1 MSIQLTLTNDDL
13 DKDSLQLLTQDLLQ
27 TLGSETDI
35 QAEIVQ
41 GEAVQ
46 GSKGD
51 PVTLGVLALSFIT
64 SGAAVALIGVLK
76 SYITRSSSIQFEVK
90 SGDKVVKIN
99 IKNIHDADQI
109 EQVISS
115 VKQLIDSKT
124 HD

>member
-76 SYITRSSSIQFEVK
+76 SYITRSSSIQFEIK
-90 SGDKVVKIN
+90 RGDKVVKFN
-99 IKNIHDADQI
+99 AKDFKADQI
-109 EQVISS
+109 EQVINS
-115 VKQLIDSKT
+115 VKQLIDSET

>member
-1 MSIQLTLTNDDL
+1 MSIQLILTNDDL
-13 DKDSLQLLTQDLLQ
+13 NEDSLQLLTQDLMQ

-46 GSKGD
+46 GKKGD

-64 SGAAVALIGVLK
+64 SGAAVALIEVLK
-76 SYITRSSSIQFEVK
+76 SYVTRSSSIQFEVK
-90 SGDKVVKIN
+90 SGDKVVKFN
-99 IKNIHDADQI
+99 AKDFKADQI
-109 EQVISS
+109 EQVINS
-115 VKQLIDSKT
+115 VKQLIDSET

>member
-1 MSIQLTLTNDDL
+1 MSIQLILTNDDL
-13 DKDSLQLLTQDLLQ
+13 NEDSLQLLTQDLLQ

-90 SGDKVVKIN
+90 SGDKVVKFN
-99 IKNIHDADQI
+99 AKDFKADQI
-109 EQVISS
+109 EQVINS
-115 VKQLIDSKT
+115 VKQLIDSET

>member
-1 MSIQLTLTNDDL
+1 MSIELILTNDDL
-13 DKDSLQLLTQDLLQ
+13 SADSLQALIQDLAQ
-27 TLGSETDI
+27 TLSRETDI
-35 QAEIVQ
+35 QAQLAEGKTVL
-41 GEAVQ
+41 GA
-46 GSKGD
+46 KGD

-76 SYITRSSSIQFEVK
+76 SYVTRSSSIQFEIK
-90 SGDKVVKIN
+90 DRDTVVKIN
-99 IKNIHDADQI
+99 AKNLQADQI

>member
-13 DKDSLQLLTQDLLQ
+13 DKDSLQLLTQDLMQ

-90 SGDKVVKIN
+90 SGDKVVKFN
-99 IKNIHDADQI
+99 AKDFKADQI
-109 EQVISS
+109 EQVINS
-115 VKQLIDSKT
+115 VKQLIDSET

>member
-1 MSIQLTLTNDDL
+1 MSIQLILTNDDL
-13 DKDSLQLLTQDLLQ
+13 NEDSLQLLTQDLMQ

-64 SGAAVALIGVLK
+64 SGAAVALIEVLK
-76 SYITRSSSIQFEVK
+76 SYVTRSSSIQFEVK
-90 SGDKVVKIN
+90 VGDKVVKFNAKN
-99 IKNIHDADQI
+99 IKADQI

>member
-1 MSIQLTLTNDDL
+1 MSIQLILTNDDL
-13 DKDSLQLLTQDLLQ
+13 NEDSLQLLTQDLMQ

-46 GSKGD
+46 GKKGD

-64 SGAAVALIGVLK
+64 SGAAVALIEVLK
-76 SYITRSSSIQFEVK
+76 SYVTRSSSIQFEVK

>member
-1 MSIQLTLTNDDL
+1 MSIQLILTNDDL
-13 DKDSLQLLTQDLLQ
+13 NEDSLQLLTQDLLQ

-76 SYITRSSSIQFEVK
+76 SYLIRDSSMQFEFI
-90 SGDKVVKIN
+90 SHDKVVKIN
-99 IKNIHDADQI
+99 AKNLHADQI

-115 VKQLIDSKT
+115 VKQLIDSET